1 VGTDPDSA
9 LTTGSPALPILMLSL
24 GRLLVGRLVLAP
36 MVRRGERPRSGTS

>member
-36 MVRRGERPRSGTS
+36 MFRRGERPRSGTS